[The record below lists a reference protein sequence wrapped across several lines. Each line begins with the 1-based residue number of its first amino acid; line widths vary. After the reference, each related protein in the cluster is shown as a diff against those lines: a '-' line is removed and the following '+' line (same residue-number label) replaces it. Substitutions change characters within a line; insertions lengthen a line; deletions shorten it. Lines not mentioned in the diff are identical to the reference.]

1 MTKTPRTEGR
11 VHSADRRT
19 PRRSAEWPTHAARN
33 PDLRRKRVLPN
44 GPHVENTRTRR
55 RSPMKLTACCTITAV
70 LAVTCCSTAEAQT
83 RSRVDLEVGG
93 WVVKGQPGLV
103 MGATGWANDHSGVV
117 ARGFVVP
124 GSTIINSRGFEILYH
139 HRRFVGDF
147 EIDLGTGLMYSI
159 DQSSPVDWSPR
170 VGRDIWSWWFW
181 RADAL
186 VGYRLLERLGVKG
199 GLGIRTGDSS
209 DHIVKFMVV
218 VPLGEQ

>member
-1 MTKTPRTEGR
+1 
-11 VHSADRRT
+11 
-19 PRRSAEWPTHAARN
+19 
-33 PDLRRKRVLPN
+33 
-44 GPHVENTRTRR
+44 
-55 RSPMKLTACCTITAV
+55 MKLAVCCTITAA
-70 LAVTCCSTAEAQT
+70 LAMTYCTAAEAQP

-93 WVVKGQPGLV
+93 WVVEGQPGLV
-103 MGATGWANDHSGVV
+103 MGVTGWANDHSGVV
-117 ARGFVVP
+117 VRGFVVP
-124 GSTIINSRGFEILYH
+124 GSTITKEGNSRGFEILYH

-181 RADAL
+181 RADFL
-186 VGYRLLERLGVKG
+186 VGRRLLERLGVKG

-218 VPLGEQ
+218 VPLGKQ

>member
-1 MTKTPRTEGR
+1 
-11 VHSADRRT
+11 
-19 PRRSAEWPTHAARN
+19 
-33 PDLRRKRVLPN
+33 
-44 GPHVENTRTRR
+44 
-55 RSPMKLTACCTITAV
+55 MKLTACCTITAV

-103 MGATGWANDHSGVV
+103 MGVTGWANDHSGIVV
-117 ARGFVVP
+117 RGFVVP

-147 EIDLGTGLMYSI
+147 EIGLGTGMMYWI
-159 DQSSPVDWSPR
+159 DQSSPVAQSPR
-170 VGRDIWSWWFW
+170 VGREIWSYWLW
-181 RADAL
+181 RADVL
-186 VGYRLLERLGVKG
+186 VGRRLLERLGVKG

-218 VPLGEQ
+218 VPLGKQ